1 MNAQSLEGGR
11 RNHRP
16 VVLVQRN
23 GSSVSA
29 VEQDRRFGRVVAAKI
44 VHDAHRNGRGRQRE
58 VEKEFC
64 ERHRHDQQRVL
75 GPPSAVESTVVFYLV
90 HVHVV
95 ALARMMQGTLA
106 LHLLSIVGV
115 ALLLDDHE
123 DALVAVLHHEE
134 AHEKE
139 EEERRERRRR
149 WGDPWKRM
157 GE

>member
-1 MNAQSLEGGR
+1 
-11 RNHRP
+11 
-16 VVLVQRN
+16 
-23 GSSVSA
+23 
-29 VEQDRRFGRVVAAKI
+29 

-134 AHEKE
+134 AHGRREREERE
-139 EEERRERRRR
+139 EEEEE
-149 WGDPWKRM
+149 DA
-157 GE
+157 GETRGRGWESEPLFFFFFLFFLLLCLS